1 MMEVCGGTDK
11 GLMRAKNED
20 NYLVQTDP
28 LPLLAVADGMGGHQ
42 AGDVASETVIET
54 INNFDLSVCEIS
66 PDHMKNLVERTNR
79 EVLKKGE
86 ENPQYS
92 GMGTTLSC
100 AAISEGK
107 LYYGHVGDSRIYLYR
122 DQELTRISSDHSLVA
137 EMVEQGKISQKEA
150 FQHPQSNV
158 LTQAIGLGKNL
169 DIDRGSV
176 SLRKNDIILLCTDGL
191 TDMVGEEDIA
201 DIILQAEEET
211 SEKICDRLIQS
222 ALEAG
227 GKDNITVIAAQI
239 F

>member
-1 MMEVCGGTDK
+1 MIEVCGGTDK

-20 NYLVQTDP
+20 DYLVQTDP
-28 LPLLAVADGMGGHQ
+28 LPVLAVADGMGGHQ

-54 INNFDLSVCEIS
+54 INNFELSVCDIS
-66 PDHMKNLVERTNR
+66 PEHMKNLVERANR
-79 EVLKKGE
+79 EVLKKAE

-100 AAISEGK
+100 AAVSEDR
-107 LYYGHVGDSRIYLYR
+107 LYYGHVGDSRIYLSR
-122 DQELTRISSDHSLVA
+122 DQELTRVSSDHSLVA
-137 EMVEQGKISQKEA
+137 EMVEQGKISQSEA

-158 LTQAIGLGKNL
+158 LTQAIGLEKNL

-176 SLRKNDIILLCTDGL
+176 RLQKNDIILLCTDGL
-191 TDMVGEEDIA
+191 TDMVAEEDIA
-201 DIILQAEEET
+201 DIILHTEEKT
-211 SEKICDRLIQS
+211 EKIFDRLIQS